1 MSKSK
6 ETIKSKE
13 ILKETSTDVIS
24 QKKFKTVIESEDDS
38 DNTKKL
44 KRLIN
49 MYLVNMS
56 KLADNMVP
64 ELEVR
69 FGTKKIKSLSKI
81 DFYNVIKSL
90 LNHNFTNTLENYYL
104 KIITDNELS
113 NIRTQINGFPNI
125 QHYCKYNTIQNLP
138 DPYNV
143 EFIEK
148 DYYVNEGTKIYPLDF
163 DDYNFRISY
172 QIEKIYNKNNETIN
186 NIYDKWNST
195 KKIFRYIKRFE
206 FTHPDYPFLIHCSIV
221 KTSRTNG
228 GKLIPQFYIN
238 DSGVFNSSEQYEIE
252 IELNNSI
259 VGIDTKFSTGLI
271 IYQKLRQL
279 IKYVLIGI
287 QQTNYP
293 ISLLEQNQIIT
304 NYLKITKNKDYD
316 ETKKPNNSDFIGPS
330 SSTLQMINLINE
342 SDINETNKMI
352 PNIRKNYTVTDKAD
366 GSRKLLFINENGKIY
381 LINTLMNVEF
391 TGAFTEEDELFNSV
405 IDGEHISHD
414 KNGEYINLFAAFD
427 IYYINNKNVTG
438 LPFVNL
444 EISKTQDV
452 GDDDD
457 DDKKEEQQKTKYKK
471 DNSRLVILK
480 TVIKKLNPLSV
491 VSKSKSPISIVTKK
505 FYANN
510 IFGGS
515 ATILN
520 NVKEGLFEYNTD
532 GLIFTPS
539 NTGVASNK
547 VGFSAPNFKI
557 TWNESFKWKPPE
569 FNTIDFLVKFQKND
583 YGGYKESYIHS
594 SGVNLT
600 KSSQFQKYYT
610 LILHVGFDE
619 KKHGYI
625 NPCNDVLND
634 YIIKKDNHDSHKS
647 TYKPARFYPT
657 NPSDENAGLC
667 NIIGNV
673 DESNNLKI
681 FTEEGEEIE
690 DNTIVEFKYDN
701 TRESQWKW
709 IPLRVRYDK
718 TSELRSGGKNFGN
731 AYHVANSN
739 WQSIHNPITNEI
751 ITTGNHIK
759 IDNNDDDVYYNKVN
773 TQSETRSLR
782 DFHNLYVKNMLISKL
797 SNSGSTLIDFACGK
811 AGDLPKWINAK
822 LAFVLGLD
830 LNKDNIENRLDG
842 ACARYLNYA
851 KKYSTIPK
859 AIFING
865 NSFINIKNGDAFATE
880 KNKQIIQAL
889 FGQGAKNEIVLG
901 KGVYNNYGI
910 AQNGFNISSIQF
922 ALHYMFENETI
933 LNEFL
938 KNVTECTALEGYFIG
953 TCYDGN
959 KVFNLLSDVEINNSI
974 SLMKNNKKIWEV
986 TKKYSNQSYNDD
998 ESCIGYAI
1006 DVYQESIN
1014 KTFREYLVNF
1024 NYLTRLLEN
1033 YGFVLLTKEEI
1044 KSLDLPNSIGY
1055 FDELFE
1061 NMDEELK
1068 KDKRLA
1074 NRIGNSLNM
1083 SKEEKQISF
1092 LNKYFIFKK
1101 VRNITTDTLVSLKE
1115 TDPKSQKEYAEEFN
1129 EIDKT
1134 LNDVEKDTA
1143 EEKSK
1148 KLAEKLLGELDN
1160 TESQVKKEN
1169 IKKNELTID
1178 EKLKIA
1184 EDKKK
1189 ERELLKQKE
1198 KQEKAMKK
1206 AKEKEEKEIL
1216 KKEKKTLKSKI

>member
-13 ILKETSTDVIS
+13 ILKETSKDVIS
-24 QKKFKTVIESEDDS
+24 QKKFKTVIESSDDS
-38 DNTKKL
+38 DSTKKF

-69 FGTKKIKSLSKI
+69 FGTKKIKSLTKI

-104 KIITDNELS
+104 KIITDNETS
-113 NIRTQINGFPNI
+113 NVRTQINGFPNI
-125 QHYCKYNTIQNLP
+125 QHYCKYNNIQNLP
-138 DPYNV
+138 DPFNV

-148 DYYVNEGTKIYPLDF
+148 DYYVNEGVKIYPLDF
-163 DDYNFRISY
+163 DDFNFRISY
-172 QIEKIYNKNNETIN
+172 QIEKIYNVNDETIKTIN
-186 NIYDKWNST
+186 DKWNST

-206 FTHPDYPFLIHCSIV
+206 FSHPDYPFLIHCSIV

-228 GKLIPQFYIN
+228 GKLIPQFNIK
-238 DSGVFNSSEQYEIE
+238 DSDVFNSSEQYEIE
-252 IELNNSI
+252 IELINTK
-259 VGIDTKFSTGLI
+259 VGIDTQFSTGLI

-293 ISLLEQNQIIT
+293 VSLVEQNEIII

-316 ETKKPNNSDFIGPS
+316 ETKKPYNSDFIGPS
-330 SSTLQMINLINE
+330 SGTLQMINLINE
-342 SDINETNKMI
+342 SDINDTNKTI

-391 TGAFTEEDELFNSV
+391 TGALTEEDELFNTI
-405 IDGEHISHD
+405 IDGEHITHD
-414 KNGEYINLFAAFD
+414 KNGEYINLFASFD

-438 LPFVNL
+438 LSFVNL
-444 EISKTQDV
+444 EIAKVKAEEDDEEKEEEKKRKT
-452 GDDDD
+452 
-457 DDKKEEQQKTKYKK
+457 KKE
-471 DNSRLVILK
+471 DFRLVILK
-480 TVIKKLNPLSV
+480 SVIKKLNPLSV
-491 VSKSKSPISIVTKK
+491 ISKSKSPITIVTKK

-520 NVKEGLFEYNTD
+520 NVKEGLFPYNTD
-532 GLIFTPS
+532 GLIFTPA

-547 VGFSAPNFKI
+547 VGFVAPNFKV

-583 YGGYKESYIHS
+583 YGAFKESYIYS
-594 SGVNLT
+594 DGVNLT

-634 YIIKKDNHDSHKS
+634 YIVKKQDYDSYKS

-690 DNTIVEFKYDN
+690 DNTIVEFKYDSS
-701 TRESQWKW
+701 RESHWKW

-739 WQSIHNPITNEI
+739 WQSIHNPVTNEI
-751 ITTGNHIK
+751 ITSGDHVK
-759 IDNNDDDVYYNKVN
+759 MDNNDDDVYYNKVN

-797 SNSGSTLIDFACGK
+797 SNTGSSLIDFACGK
-811 AGDLPKWINAK
+811 AGDLPKWINSN
-822 LAFVLGLD
+822 LAFVLGID

-851 KKYSTIPK
+851 KKYTTIPK

-880 KNKQIIQAL
+880 KNKQIIKAL
-889 FGQGAKNEIVLG
+889 FGEGAKNEVVLG

-938 KNVTECTALEGYFIG
+938 KNVSQCTALEGYFIG

-974 SLMKNNKKIWEV
+974 SLMKNDKKIWEV
-986 TKKYSNQSYNDD
+986 TKKYSNEFYEED

-1006 DVYQESIN
+1006 DVYQETIN

-1024 NYLTRLLEN
+1024 KYLTRLLEN
-1033 YGFVLLTKEEI
+1033 YGFALLTKDEI
-1044 KSLDLPNSIGY
+1044 KSLDLPGSIGY
-1055 FDELFE
+1055 FDELYE
-1061 NMDEELK
+1061 NMESELK

-1074 NRIGNSLNM
+1074 NKIGNALSM

-1101 VRNITTDTLVSLKE
+1101 VRNITTESVVPLKE
-1115 TDPKSQKEYAEEFN
+1115 IDPKTEKEYVKEFN
-1129 EIDKT
+1129 EIDET

-1148 KLAEKLLGELDN
+1148 KLAEKLLGELD
-1160 TESQVKKEN
+1160 TEELEPKVEKPEK
-1169 IKKNELTID
+1169 IKLTID
-1178 EKLKIA
+1178 QKLKIA
-1184 EDKKK
+1184 EEKKK
-1189 ERELLKQKE
+1189 EKELQKQKE
-1198 KQEKAMKK
+1198 KEEKALKK
-1206 AKEKEEKEIL
+1206 AKEKEEKEAL
-1216 KKEKKTLKSKI
+1216 KKEKKTQKTKK

>member
-6 ETIKSKE
+6 EIIKSKE
-13 ILKETSTDVIS
+13 ILKETSKDVIS
-24 QKKFKTVIESEDDS
+24 QKKFKTVIESSDDS
-38 DNTKKL
+38 DSTKKF

-56 KLADNMVP
+56 KLTDNMVP

-69 FGTKKIKSLSKI
+69 FGTKKIKSLTKI

-113 NIRTQINGFPNI
+113 KIRTQINGFPNI

-138 DPYNV
+138 DPFNV

-148 DYYVNEGTKIYPLDF
+148 DYYVNEGVKIYPLDF

-172 QIEKIYNKNNETIN
+172 QIEKIYSANDETIKSIN
-186 NIYDKWNST
+186 DKWTST

-228 GKLIPQFYIN
+228 GKLIPQFNIK
-238 DSGVFNSSEQYEIE
+238 DSDVFNSSEQYEIE
-252 IELNNSI
+252 IELNNMK
-259 VGIDTKFSTGLI
+259 VGIDTQFSTGLI

-293 ISLLEQNQIIT
+293 VSLVEQNEIIS

-316 ETKKPNNSDFIGPS
+316 ETKKPYNSDFIGPS

-342 SDINETNKMI
+342 SDINETNKTI

-366 GSRKLLFINENGKIY
+366 GSRKILFINENGKIY
-381 LINTLMNVEF
+381 LINTLMNIEF
-391 TGAFTEEDELFNSV
+391 TGTLTEEDELFNTI
-405 IDGEHISHD
+405 IDGEHITHD
-414 KNGEYINLFAAFD
+414 KNGEYINLFATFD
-427 IYYINNKNVTG
+427 IYYINNKNITG
-438 LPFVNL
+438 LPFANL
-444 EISKTQDV
+444 ETAKVKEDDEEKQD
-452 GDDDD
+452 
-457 DDKKEEQQKTKYKK
+457 EEKKTKSKK
-471 DNSRLVILK
+471 SDFRLVILK
-480 TVIKKLNPLSV
+480 SVIKKLNPLSV
-491 VSKSKSPISIVTKK
+491 IPKSKPPINIVTKK

-510 IFGGS
+510 IFAGS

-532 GLIFTPS
+532 GLIFTPA

-547 VGFSAPNFKI
+547 VGFVAPNFKV

-569 FNTIDFLVKFQKND
+569 FNTIDFLVKIQKND
-583 YGGYKESYIHS
+583 YGAFKESYIHS
-594 SGVNLT
+594 DGINLT

-634 YIIKKDNHDSHKS
+634 YIVKKLDYDSYKS

-657 NPSDENAGLC
+657 NPSDETAGLC
-667 NIIGNV
+667 NIIGNL

-690 DNTIVEFKYDN
+690 DNTIVEFKYDHS
-701 TRESQWKW
+701 RESQWKW

-751 ITTGNHIK
+751 ITSGNHLK
-759 IDNNDDDVYYNKVN
+759 MDNNDDDVYYNKVN
-773 TQSETRSLR
+773 TKSETRSLR

-811 AGDLPKWINAK
+811 AGDLPKWINSN
-822 LAFVLGLD
+822 LAFVLGID

-851 KKYSTIPK
+851 KKYTTIPK

-880 KNKQIIQAL
+880 KNKQIIKAL
-889 FGQGAKNEIVLG
+889 FGEGAKNEVVLG

-922 ALHYMFENETI
+922 ALHYMFENESI

-938 KNVTECTALEGYFIG
+938 KNVSQCTALDGYFIG

-959 KVFNLLSDVEINNSI
+959 KVFNLLSNVEINNSI
-974 SLMKNNKKIWEV
+974 SLMRNDKKIWEV
-986 TKKYSNQSYNDD
+986 TKKYSNSFYEDD

-1006 DVYQESIN
+1006 DVYQETIN

-1024 NYLTRLLEN
+1024 TYLTRLLEN
-1033 YGFVLLTKEEI
+1033 YGFALLSKDEI

-1061 NMDEELK
+1061 NMESELK
-1068 KDKRLA
+1068 KDKRIA
-1074 NRIGNSLNM
+1074 NKIGNALNM

-1101 VRNITTDTLVSLKE
+1101 VRNITSESLAPLKE
-1115 TDPKSQKEYAEEFN
+1115 TDPKTQKEYVEEFN
-1129 EIDKT
+1129 EIDAT

-1148 KLAEKLLGELDN
+1148 KLAEKLLGELD
-1160 TESQVKKEN
+1160 TKELEPKEEKPQK
-1169 IKKNELTID
+1169 IKLTI
-1178 EKLKIA
+1178 EQKLKIA
-1184 EDKKK
+1184 EEKKK
-1189 ERELLKQKE
+1189 ERELQKQKE
-1198 KQEKAMKK
+1198 KEEKALKK
-1206 AKEKEEKEIL
+1206 AKEKEEKEAL
-1216 KKEKKTLKSKI
+1216 KKEKKTQKTKK

>member
-1 MSKSK
+1 MSKLK

-13 ILKETSTDVIS
+13 ILKETSNHVIS
-24 QKKFKTVIESEDDS
+24 QKKFKTVIESSDDS
-38 DNTKKL
+38 DSTKKL

-56 KLADNMVP
+56 KLSDNMVP

-69 FGTKKIKSLSKI
+69 FGTKKIKSLTKI

-104 KIITDNELS
+104 KIITDNESS

-125 QHYCKYNTIQNLP
+125 QHYCKYNNIQNLP
-138 DPYNV
+138 DSYNV
-143 EFIEK
+143 EYIEK
-148 DYYVNEGTKIYPLDF
+148 DYYINEGTKIYPLDF
-163 DDYNFRISY
+163 DDFNFRISY
-172 QIEKIYNKNNETIN
+172 QIEKIYNENDKTIKNIK
-186 NIYDKWNST
+186 DKWNST

-228 GKLIPQFYIN
+228 GRLIPQFNIK
-238 DSGVFNSSEQYEIE
+238 DSDVFNSTEQYEIE
-252 IELNNSI
+252 IELHNPR
-259 VGIDTKFSTGLI
+259 VGIDTEFSTGLN
-271 IYQKLRQL
+271 IYNKLRQI

-293 ISLLEQNQIIT
+293 VSLVEQNQIII

-316 ETKKPNNSDFIGPS
+316 STKKSHGSDFIGPS
-330 SSTLQMINLINE
+330 SGTLQMINLINE
-342 SDINETNKMI
+342 SDINASNKSI

-366 GSRKLLFINENGKIY
+366 GLRKLLFINENGKIY

-391 TGAFTEEDELFNSV
+391 TGALTEEDDVFNTI
-405 IDGEHISHD
+405 IDGEHITHD
-414 KNGEYINLFAAFD
+414 KNGDYINLFAAFD
-427 IYYINNKNVTG
+427 IYYINNKNITG

-444 EISKTQDV
+444 EIVKSE
-452 GDDDD
+452 DDDEE
-457 DDKKEEQQKTKYKK
+457 KEEQQKTKSKK
-471 DNSRLVILK
+471 DSSRLVILK
-480 TVIKKLNPLSV
+480 TVIKKLNPLSI
-491 VSKSKSPISIVTKK
+491 VSKSKSPINIVTKK

-569 FNTIDFLVKFQKND
+569 FNTIDFLIKFQKND
-583 YGGYKESYIHS
+583 YGAYKESYIHS

-634 YIIKKDNHDSHKS
+634 YIVKKDDRDSYKS

-667 NIIGNV
+667 NIIGNL

-751 ITTGNHIK
+751 IRTGNHIK

-797 SNSGSTLIDFACGK
+797 SNNGSTLIDFACGK
-811 AGDLPKWINAK
+811 AGDLPKWINAN
-822 LAFVLGLD
+822 LAFVLGID

-865 NSFINIKNGDAFATE
+865 NSSINIKNGDAFATE
-880 KNKQIIQAL
+880 KNKQIIKAL
-889 FGQGAKNEIVLG
+889 FGEGSKNELVLG

-910 AQNGFNISSIQF
+910 AQKGFNISSIQF
-922 ALHYMFENETI
+922 ALHYMFENEII
-933 LNEFL
+933 LNDFL
-938 KNVTECTALEGYFIG
+938 KNVSQCTILEGYFIG

-959 KVFNLLSDVEINNSI
+959 KVFNLLNDVEINNSI
-974 SLMKNNKKIWEV
+974 SLMKNDKKIWEV
-986 TKKYSNQSYNDD
+986 TKKYSNEFYNDD

-1024 NYLTRLLEN
+1024 KYLTRLLEN

-1044 KSLDLPNSIGY
+1044 KSLDLPSSIGY

-1061 NMDEELK
+1061 NMDKELK
-1068 KDKRLA
+1068 INKQLA
-1074 NRIGNSLNM
+1074 NKIGNSLIM

-1101 VRNITTDTLVSLKE
+1101 VRNVTNESLVSLKE
-1115 TDPKSQKEYAEEFN
+1115 IHPKNEKEYVQEFN
-1129 EIDKT
+1129 DIDDT
-1134 LNDVEKDTA
+1134 LNDVEKNTA

-1160 TESQVKKEN
+1160 TDLEVKQEN
-1169 IKKNELTID
+1169 PQKIKLTID

-1184 EDKKK
+1184 EEKKK
-1189 ERELLKQKE
+1189 ERDLQKQKANE
-1198 KQEKAMKK
+1198 EKALKK
-1206 AKEKEEKEIL
+1206 AKQKEEKETL
-1216 KKEKKTLKSKI
+1216 KKEKKTQKSNK

>member
-6 ETIKSKE
+6 EIIKSKE
-13 ILKETSTDVIS
+13 ILKETSKDVIS
-24 QKKFKTVIESEDDS
+24 QKKFKTVIESSDDS
-38 DNTKKL
+38 DSTKKF

-56 KLADNMVP
+56 KLTDNMVP

-69 FGTKKIKSLSKI
+69 FGTKKIKSLTKI

-113 NIRTQINGFPNI
+113 KIRTQINGFPNI

-138 DPYNV
+138 DPFNV

-148 DYYVNEGTKIYPLDF
+148 DYYVNEGVKIYPLDF

-172 QIEKIYNKNNETIN
+172 QIEKIYSANDETIKSIN
-186 NIYDKWNST
+186 DKWTST

-228 GKLIPQFYIN
+228 GKLIPQFNIK
-238 DSGVFNSSEQYEIE
+238 DSDVFNSSEQYEIE
-252 IELNNSI
+252 IELNNMK
-259 VGIDTKFSTGLI
+259 VGIDTQFSTGLI

-293 ISLLEQNQIIT
+293 VSLVEQNEIIS

-316 ETKKPNNSDFIGPS
+316 ETKKPYNSDFIGPS

-342 SDINETNKMI
+342 SDINETNKTI

-381 LINTLMNVEF
+381 LINTLMNIEF
-391 TGAFTEEDELFNSV
+391 TGTLTEEDELFNTI
-405 IDGEHISHD
+405 IDGEHITHD
-414 KNGEYINLFAAFD
+414 KNGEYINLFATFD
-427 IYYINNKNVTG
+427 IYYINNKNITG
-438 LPFVNL
+438 LPFANL
-444 EISKTQDV
+444 ETAKVKEDDEEKQD
-452 GDDDD
+452 
-457 DDKKEEQQKTKYKK
+457 EEKKTKSKK
-471 DNSRLVILK
+471 SDFRLVILK
-480 TVIKKLNPLSV
+480 SVIKKLNPLSV
-491 VSKSKSPISIVTKK
+491 IPKSKPPINIVTKK

-510 IFGGS
+510 IFAGS

-532 GLIFTPS
+532 GLIFTPA

-547 VGFSAPNFKI
+547 VGFVAPNFKV

-569 FNTIDFLVKFQKND
+569 FNTIDFLVKIQKND
-583 YGGYKESYIHS
+583 YGAFKESYIHS
-594 SGVNLT
+594 DGINLT

-634 YIIKKDNHDSHKS
+634 YIVKKQDYDSYKS

-667 NIIGNV
+667 NIIGNL

-690 DNTIVEFKYDN
+690 DNTIVEFKYDHS
-701 TRESQWKW
+701 RESQWKW

-751 ITTGNHIK
+751 ITSGNHLK
-759 IDNNDDDVYYNKVN
+759 MDNNDDDVYYNKVN
-773 TQSETRSLR
+773 TKSETRSLR

-797 SNSGSTLIDFACGK
+797 SNSGSSLIDFACGK
-811 AGDLPKWINAK
+811 AGDLPKWINSN
-822 LAFVLGLD
+822 LAFVLGID

-851 KKYSTIPK
+851 KKYTTIPK

-880 KNKQIIQAL
+880 KNKQIIKAL
-889 FGQGAKNEIVLG
+889 FGEGAKNEVVLG

-922 ALHYMFENETI
+922 ALHYMFENESI

-938 KNVTECTALEGYFIG
+938 KNVSQCTALDGYFIG

-959 KVFNLLSDVEINNSI
+959 KVFNLLSNVEINNSI
-974 SLMKNNKKIWEV
+974 SLMRNDKKIWEV
-986 TKKYSNQSYNDD
+986 TKKYSNSFYEDD

-1006 DVYQESIN
+1006 DVYQETIN

-1024 NYLTRLLEN
+1024 TYLTRLLEN
-1033 YGFVLLTKEEI
+1033 YGFALLSKDEI

-1061 NMDEELK
+1061 NMESELK
-1068 KDKRLA
+1068 KDKRIA
-1074 NRIGNSLNM
+1074 NKIGNALNM

-1101 VRNITTDTLVSLKE
+1101 VRNITSESLAPLKE
-1115 TDPKSQKEYAEEFN
+1115 TDPKTQKEYVEEFN
-1129 EIDKT
+1129 EIDAT

-1148 KLAEKLLGELDN
+1148 KLAEKLLGELD
-1160 TESQVKKEN
+1160 TKELEPKEEKPQK
-1169 IKKNELTID
+1169 IKLTI
-1178 EKLKIA
+1178 EQKLKIA
-1184 EDKKK
+1184 EEKKK
-1189 ERELLKQKE
+1189 ERELQKQKE
-1198 KQEKAMKK
+1198 KEEKALKK
-1206 AKEKEEKEIL
+1206 AKEKEEKEAL
-1216 KKEKKTLKSKI
+1216 KKEKKTQKTKK

>member
-6 ETIKSKE
+6 VTTKSKE
-13 ILKETSTDVIS
+13 TEKLKETSQEVIS
-24 QKKFKTVIESEDDS
+24 QKKFQTVIESSDDS
-38 DNTKKL
+38 DSTKRF

-49 MYLVNMS
+49 MYLVNKS
-56 KLADNMVP
+56 KLPDNMIP
-64 ELEVR
+64 EFEIR
-69 FGTKKIKSLSKI
+69 FGTKKIQSLTKI

-90 LNHNFTNTLENYYL
+90 YNYNFKNTLENYSL
-104 KIITDNELS
+104 KIITDNEFS
-113 NIRTQINGFPNI
+113 NIRTQITGFPNI
-125 QHYCKYNTIQNLP
+125 QNYCKYNNVQNIP
-138 DPYNV
+138 DPVNI

-148 DYYVNEGTKIYPLDF
+148 DYYINEGTKIYPLDY

-172 QIEKIYNKNNETIN
+172 QIEKFYNINDPTIQ
-186 NIYDKWNST
+186 NILNKWNST

-206 FTHPDYPFLIHCSIV
+206 FTNPDFPFLVHCSIV
-221 KTSRTNG
+221 KTSKTNG
-228 GKLIPQFYIN
+228 GKLIPQFNIK
-238 DSGVFNSSEQYEIE
+238 DSDVFNSSEQYEIE
-252 IELNNSI
+252 IELNNAL
-259 VGIDTKFSTGLI
+259 VGIHTNFSTGLN
-271 IYQKLRQL
+271 IYNKLGQV

-287 QQTNYP
+287 QQTNFP
-293 ISLLEQNQIIT
+293 VSIIQQKHIIT
-304 NYLKITKNKDYD
+304 NYLKIVKNKDYD

-342 SDINETNKMI
+342 VDINNTNNSI

-366 GSRKLLFINENGKIY
+366 GLRKLLFINEDGKIY

-391 TGAFTEEDELFNSV
+391 TGALTEEDDLYNTI
-405 IDGEHISHD
+405 IDGEHITND
-414 KNGEYINLFAAFD
+414 KKGEYINLFAAFD
-427 IYYINNKNVTG
+427 IYYINNKNITG

-444 EISKTQDV
+444 DIPKPEEEEEEKQETKKTTTKKQDF
-452 GDDDD
+452 
-457 DDKKEEQQKTKYKK
+457 
-471 DNSRLVILK
+471 RLGILK

-491 VSKSKSPISIVTKK
+491 VPKSKCPITIVSKK

-520 NVKEGLFEYNTD
+520 NVKENLFEYNTD
-532 GLIFTPS
+532 GLIFTPA

-547 VGFSAPNFKI
+547 VGFIAPNFKI

-569 FNTIDFLVKFQKND
+569 FNTIDFLVKFEKND
-583 YGGYKESYIHS
+583 FGVFKESYIYS
-594 SGVNLT
+594 DGVNLSN
-600 KSSQFQKYYT
+600 SSQFQKYYT

-634 YIIKKDNHDSHKS
+634 YIQKKPDNESYKS

-667 NIIGNV
+667 NIIGTI

-681 FTEEGEEIE
+681 YTEEGEEIE
-690 DNTIVEFKYDN
+690 DNTIIEFKYDN
-701 TRESQWKW
+701 SRESKWKW
-709 IPLRVRYDK
+709 IPLKVRYDK

-739 WQSIHNPITNEI
+739 WQSIHNPITHEI
-751 ITTGNHIK
+751 ITTGEHVR

-773 TQSETRSLR
+773 VNSQTRSLR
-782 DFHNLYVKNMLISKL
+782 DFHNLYVKNILISKL
-797 SNSGSTLIDFACGK
+797 SKVGTTLIDYACGK
-811 AGDLPKWINAK
+811 AGDLPKWINSN
-822 LAFVLGLD
+822 LEFVLGID
-830 LNKDNIENRLDG
+830 LSKDNIENRLDG

-865 NSFINIKNGDAFATE
+865 NSFINIKSGDAFATE
-880 KNKQIIQAL
+880 KNKQIIKAL
-889 FGQGAKNEIVLG
+889 FGEGAKNEVVLG

-938 KNVTECTALEGYFIG
+938 KNVSQCTALEGYFVG

-959 KVFNLLSDVEINNSI
+959 KVFNLLNSIEINKSI
-974 SLMKNNKKIWEV
+974 SLIKHDKKKIWEI
-986 TKKYSNQSYNDD
+986 TKKYSNQFYEDD
-998 ESCIGYAI
+998 SSCIGYAI
-1006 DVYQESIN
+1006 DIYQESIN

-1024 NYLTRLLEN
+1024 KYLTRLLEN

-1044 KSLDLPNSIGY
+1044 KSLDLPGSIGY

-1061 NMDEELK
+1061 SMELELK
-1068 KDKRLA
+1068 KDKRLV
-1074 NRIGNSLNM
+1074 NKIGTALSM
-1083 SKEEKQISF
+1083 SEEEKKISF
-1092 LNKYFIFKK
+1092 LNRYFIFKK
-1101 VRNITTDTLVSLKE
+1101 VRNISTDSLVPLQENDSKKE
-1115 TDPKSQKEYAEEFN
+1115 QEFVEEFN

-1134 LNDVEKDTA
+1134 LDIVEKQSA
-1143 EEKSK
+1143 EDKSK

-1160 TESQVKKEN
+1160 TDLEPKKEK
-1169 IKKNELTID
+1169 IKLTIE

-1184 EDKKK
+1184 EQKKK
-1189 ERELLKQKE
+1189 ERELQKQKD
-1198 KQEKAMKK
+1198 
-1206 AKEKEEKEIL
+1206 KEEKALKKAQEKLEKETL
-1216 KKEKKTLKSKI
+1216 KKEKKTQKTNK